1 MHLRQV
7 PSMEPGFR
15 VQNRFETRFRNVVQQ
30 VQTTLLMT
38 TFEYACMPRMTI
50 MSHACPT
57 GAIYRA

>member
-1 MHLRQV
+1 
-7 PSMEPGFR
+7 MEPGFR